1 MSDWNTIH
9 KELCRTDER
18 KKKASKAERVA
29 KGVGSENLWY
39 NALLETPSP
48 QMGRQA
54 VEAIVNIFGGTRIL
68 VAIWVRRPKSIRFSE
83 ASINIHILSLA
94 DR

>member
-1 MSDWNTIH
+1 MTKMYCSRECLLSDWNTIH

-39 NALLETPSP
+39 NASLETP

-54 VEAIVNIFGGTRIL
+54 VEAIVNIFGGTRI
-68 VAIWVRRPKSIRFSE
+68 
-83 ASINIHILSLA
+83 
-94 DR
+94 

>member
-1 MSDWNTIH
+1 MTKMYCSRECLMSDWKTIH

-39 NALLETPSP
+39 NASLETP

-54 VEAIVNIFGGTRIL
+54 VEAIVNIFGGTRI
-68 VAIWVRRPKSIRFSE
+68 
-83 ASINIHILSLA
+83 
-94 DR
+94 